1 MTQNWSHPYCK
12 QRFQLPQCSP
22 PPAGLA
28 SFAGSQQVQNG
39 GFLFEVVSE
48 EDAVHFSAS
57 LSRSEMPL
65 TSSKLRMAHPSLCV
79 PRTSGVT
86 LAFQVV
92 PG

>member
-65 TSSKLRMAHPSLCV
+65 TSS
-79 PRTSGVT
+79 
-86 LAFQVV
+86 
-92 PG
+92 